1 MFRKDKRGQRDHLS
15 LIGAATIL
23 AGVIIIAGIVYTY
36 VNRPSAVIEH
46 VLNIR
51 QIFEDH
57 FR

>member
-1 MFRKDKRGQRDHLS
+1 MLRKSKERDHLS
-15 LIGAATIL
+15 LVGVASML

-36 VNRPSAVIEH
+36 MNRPPAVIEH
-46 VLNIR
+46 LMNIR